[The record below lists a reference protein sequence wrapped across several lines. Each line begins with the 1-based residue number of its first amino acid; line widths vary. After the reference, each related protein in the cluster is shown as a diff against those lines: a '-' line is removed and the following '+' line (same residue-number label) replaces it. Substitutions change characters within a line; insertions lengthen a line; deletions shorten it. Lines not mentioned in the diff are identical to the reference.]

1 MWTSMKLSRN
11 NHTYQTPVFAINGL
25 FILQLLCLFFLAYT
39 PSSLSYADDNNGL
52 EEWHY
57 TLRPGDTLQEISL
70 NLLSHQYSWS
80 DVIKHNRVNKLD
92 MLAPGSIIKIPMHW
106 LKQQP
111 KPARVKSLE
120 GMAQI
125 KKARSS
131 RYETLKKDMLIQV
144 GDEIATRDGSV
155 VIEFADNSTIRLE
168 PSSTL
173 FFNKLSHFGKTGMVD
188 TRLRL
193 KSGSL
198 TTDIPPLVKGSR
210 YEIKTPSAVAAVR
223 GTEFRLHSS
232 ENETRLEVLEGTVEF
247 SGEHGQMIVEAG
259 KGASIKNGSPRIEVI
274 NLPSPPR
281 TQLSQDTVK
290 QLPTKIE
297 WEKSKDADAYQIQ
310 LTQKGKNGRLVQ
322 DTTQRDNVMN
332 IEQINNGDY
341 ELAIRS
347 INAEGFKGGDSISK
361 LSVEID
367 LVKAELVAPTEAEII
382 AQTTPSFAWK
392 YDSLD
397 NNADTNNNP
406 TPLSRLDIAVDRE
419 FSALITDNE
428 FTKTNTYTLE
438 QPLIPNPYFWR
449 IATLN
454 NNSQLSFSET
464 RMFHIRGWL
473 APVQILSVNYL
484 EKQVGLFWS
493 PVPNT
498 NGYVLQ
504 ISNQSDF
511 STILKE
517 EKLDKPRAHLLLNE
531 NQRYYARVKGI
542 GNELYSSKFGP
553 VQEIFI
559 TPK

>member
-1 MWTSMKLSRN
+1 MILSRN
-11 NHTYQTPVFAINGL
+11 NHTYQTPAFAINSL
-25 FILQLLCLFFLAYT
+25 FILQLVCLFFLAYM

-70 NLLSHQYSWS
+70 NLLNHQYSWS
-80 DVIKHNRVNKLD
+80 DVVKHNRVNKLD

-111 KPARVKSLE
+111 KPAKVKSIE

-131 RYETLKKDMLIQV
+131 RYETLKREMLIQV
-144 GDEIATRDGSV
+144 GDEVATRDGIV

-168 PSSTL
+168 PSSNL

-247 SGEHGQMIVEAG
+247 SGEHGQMMVEAG

-274 NLPSPPR
+274 NLPLPPR
-281 TQLSQDTVK
+281 TQLAQDTVK
-290 QLPTKIE
+290 KLPTTVE
-297 WEKSKDADAYQIQ
+297 WEKSKGAESYQIQ
-310 LTQKGKNGRLVQ
+310 LTENGKNGRLVQ
-322 DTTQRDNVMN
+322 DTIQQDNVLN

-367 LVKAELVAPTEAEII
+367 LEKAELVAPADAEII
-382 AQTTPSFAWK
+382 AQATPSFVWNYA
-392 YDSLD
+392 LG
-397 NNADTNNNP
+397 NNTDATNNQ

-419 FSALITDNE
+419 FAALITDNE
-428 FTKTNTYTLE
+428 FTKTNTFTLKE
-438 QPLIPNPYFWR
+438 PLIPNPYFWR
-449 IATLN
+449 VATLN
-454 NNSQLSFSET
+454 NNSQLSFSKT
-464 RMFHIRGWL
+464 RMFHIKGWL
-473 APVQILSVNYL
+473 APVKILSVNYL

-493 PVPNT
+493 PVPNA
-498 NGYVLQ
+498 NGYILQ

-511 STILKE
+511 ATILKE

-531 NQRYYARVKGI
+531 NQRYFARVKGI

-553 VQEIFI
+553 VQEVFI
-559 TPK
+559 SPK